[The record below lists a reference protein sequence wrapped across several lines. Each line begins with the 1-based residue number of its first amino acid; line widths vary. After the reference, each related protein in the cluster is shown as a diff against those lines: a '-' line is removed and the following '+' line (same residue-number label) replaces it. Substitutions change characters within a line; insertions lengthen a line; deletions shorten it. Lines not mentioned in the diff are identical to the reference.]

1 MIIPILVSRVHR
13 ERSSLFEPT
22 LAMTQNRMIGILT

>member
-1 MIIPILVSRVHR
+1 MITPILKSRVRR
-13 ERSSLFEPT
+13 ERLSLFEPT